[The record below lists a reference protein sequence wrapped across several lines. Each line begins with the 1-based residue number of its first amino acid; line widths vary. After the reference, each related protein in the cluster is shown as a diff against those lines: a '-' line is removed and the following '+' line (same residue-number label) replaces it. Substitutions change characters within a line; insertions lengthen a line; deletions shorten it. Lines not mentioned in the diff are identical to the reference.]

1 MFIDKKEGVSF
12 LANERLGV
20 RLDSSIKTYEV
31 QFKDFEGP
39 FDLLFHLIEKN
50 KLDIYDVPIG
60 EITDGYME
68 YIMKMQ
74 ELDLDIASEFIVM
87 ASTLLYIKSKSL
99 LPTKSKE
106 DKGDMEVSSKD
117 ELILKLI
124 EYRKYKSAAG
134 MLKKKHA
141 KWSKV
146 CYKRPEKISFP
157 KENKS
162 LELSLD
168 KMITLY
174 EGILKRNAEKENNN
188 RRKMIRILRV
198 EKVTVKQKIQDILN
212 KIKDVISFKFKEM
225 FGKKSKIEV
234 VTGFMAV
241 LELIKLKRVVVTQD
255 RPFGEIVINK
265 NNNLGED
272 EGEVDE

>member
-1 MFIDKKEGVSF
+1 M
-12 LANERLGV
+12 ANERLGL
-20 RLDSSIKTYEV
+20 RADNSIKTYEV

-60 EITDGYME
+60 EITDKYME
-68 YIMKMQ
+68 YILRMQ

-99 LPTKSKE
+99 LPSSSKDDKS
-106 DKGDMEVSSKD
+106 DMEVSSKD

-124 EYRKYKSAAG
+124 EYRKYKNVAY
-134 MLKKKHA
+134 MLKKRYA
-141 KWSKV
+141 MWSHV
-146 CYKRPEKISFP
+146 YYKMPEKISFS
-157 KENKS
+157 KEQKK

-174 EGILKRNAEKENNN
+174 EDVIKRNIEKENNN
-188 RRKMIRILRV
+188 KKKMIRILRV

-212 KIKDVISFKFKEM
+212 KIKSVVSFRFKDM
-225 FGKKSKIEV
+225 FKKKSRIEV
-234 VTGFMAV
+234 VTGFMAM
-241 LELIKLKRVVVTQD
+241 LELIKLKRIFVTQKQ
-255 RPFGEIVINK
+255 PFDDIVINK
-265 NNNLGED
+265 NKDFEED
-272 EGEVDE
+272 Y